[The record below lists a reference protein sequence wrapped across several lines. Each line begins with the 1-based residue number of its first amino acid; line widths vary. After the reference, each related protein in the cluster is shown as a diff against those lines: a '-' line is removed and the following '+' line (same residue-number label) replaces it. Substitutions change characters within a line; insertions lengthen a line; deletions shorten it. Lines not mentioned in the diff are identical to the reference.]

1 MVEAEV
7 QSSETLA
14 QQIVL
19 ALSEEGLIQQDDS
32 VRATEVITC
41 LIDTRIMLEHY

>member
-1 MVEAEV
+1 MFEAEV

-14 QQIVL
+14 QQIVQ
-19 ALSEEGLIQQDDS
+19 ALSEEGLIKDD
-32 VRATEVITC
+32 VVIRATEVITS